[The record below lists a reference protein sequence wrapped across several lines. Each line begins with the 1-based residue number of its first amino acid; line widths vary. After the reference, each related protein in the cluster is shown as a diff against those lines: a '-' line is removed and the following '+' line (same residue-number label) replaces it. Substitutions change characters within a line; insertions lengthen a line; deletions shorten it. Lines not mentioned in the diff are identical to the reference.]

1 MTTGT
6 EDRLSFEHPRAG
18 QKVLGARAGRAAR
31 PCLISLVMSKTAQAT
46 LGPGKGRE
54 GPALS
59 REHGPGAR
67 DLWSPHR
74 FVPHLLCV
82 LTPPRHTHPHLSQK
96 VCRQGRTL
104 GHRYRSRQML
114 HTRNCLSIGGTSE
127 LGLSSLLAMVPTTA
141 PATHTSLW
149 TDRWSAPG
157 KPALPSAPAPQ
168 HRSEP
173 LQSSGWGGA
182 GKDLGEGGGL
192 GAPRPAPSTLRWFQ
206 AQASGGRLD
215 FKCSSASCQL
225 CDVGEVTYPL

>member
-1 MTTGT
+1 M
-6 EDRLSFEHPRAG
+6 PRPPSG
-18 QKVLGARAGRAAR
+18 LGR
-31 PCLISLVMSKTAQAT
+31 
-46 LGPGKGRE
+46 GRE

-59 REHGPGAR
+59 REHGPGAG
-67 DLWSPHR
+67 DLWSSHR

-82 LTPPRHTHPHLSQK
+82 LTPPQHTHPHLSQK

-192 GAPRPAPSTLRWFQ
+192 GAPRPAPSTQQTWAGVAAAKDTELARRSQPLWENSIG
-206 AQASGGRLD
+206 AVLVSHCCCNKLP
-215 FKCSSASCQL
+215 QL
-225 CDVGEVTYPL
+225 